1 MKVLYVGTDAQV
13 CGASFSMVRLI
24 EELDS
29 RGVEVIPVVHR
40 GNTDNLLT
48 QKGRTHYIVNAW
60 SWIVSNSYSRV
71 KKTIVMLSK
80 KALNIPCYF
89 QYKAIINRE
98 KPDIVHLNALTSYSA
113 AKAAIDSGIPIVW
126 HIREMIEEDLN
137 SSFWNQ
143 REAHSLMKKA
153 DCFIAISRCVE
164 EKYKQV
170 VGADRIRCI
179 YNGVDVDRFLREDH
193 TAFSNKSVVITM
205 AGRINKSKGQ
215 LSSLQELIPVL
226 QANPNLILQF
236 AGLGNDS
243 EIQAIKDC
251 RDRAGISEERVKLL
265 GFVEDMDRLWG
276 ETDIALVY
284 SKFEAFGRVTIEAK
298 MGGALVVGYN
308 SGGTTELI
316 ENGVDGYLFGNG
328 YKSLRETVE
337 LILMNP
343 RQSTTVAVQGREKA
357 KTVFTSENNAIQI
370 ERLYKEIL
378 DK

>member
-13 CGASFSMVRLI
+13 CGASFSMVKLI

-29 RGVEVIPVVHR
+29 RGVEVVPVVHR

-48 QKGRTHYIVNAW
+48 QKGRSHYIVNAW

-89 QYKAIINRE
+89 QYKAIIKKE

-164 EKYKQV
+164 EK
-170 VGADRIRCI
+170 
-179 YNGVDVDRFLREDH
+179 
-193 TAFSNKSVVITM
+193 
-205 AGRINKSKGQ
+205 
-215 LSSLQELIPVL
+215 
-226 QANPNLILQF
+226 
-236 AGLGNDS
+236 
-243 EIQAIKDC
+243 
-251 RDRAGISEERVKLL
+251 
-265 GFVEDMDRLWG
+265 
-276 ETDIALVY
+276 
-284 SKFEAFGRVTIEAK
+284 
-298 MGGALVVGYN
+298 
-308 SGGTTELI
+308 
-316 ENGVDGYLFGNG
+316 
-328 YKSLRETVE
+328 
-337 LILMNP
+337 
-343 RQSTTVAVQGREKA
+343 
-357 KTVFTSENNAIQI
+357 
-370 ERLYKEIL
+370 
-378 DK
+378 

>member
-13 CGASFSMVRLI
+13 CGASFSMVKLI

-29 RGVEVIPVVHR
+29 RGVEVVPVVHR

-48 QKGRTHYIVNAW
+48 QKGRSHYIVNAW

-80 KALNIPCYF
+80 
-89 QYKAIINRE
+89 
-98 KPDIVHLNALTSYSA
+98 
-113 AKAAIDSGIPIVW
+113 KAAIDSGIPIVW

-164 EKYKQV
+164 EKYKRV

-179 YNGVDVDRFLREDH
+179 YNGVDVGRFLREDH
-193 TAFSNKSVVITM
+193 TAFSDKSVVITM

-236 AGLGNDS
+236 AGLGSDS
-243 EIQAIKDC
+243 EIQAIKNC

-328 YKSLRETVE
+328 YKSLKETVE

-343 RQSTTVAVQGREKA
+343 RQASTVAVQGREKA